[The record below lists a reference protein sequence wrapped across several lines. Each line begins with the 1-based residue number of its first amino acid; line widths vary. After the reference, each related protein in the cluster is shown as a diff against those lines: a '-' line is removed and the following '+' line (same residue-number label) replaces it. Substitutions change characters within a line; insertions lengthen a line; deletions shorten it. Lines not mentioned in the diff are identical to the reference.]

1 MAQPMRLQ
9 HSLHSMCSIAQPMGP
24 WASLVAQTV
33 KNPPAV
39 WETWV
44 RSLGWEDPLE
54 QGMATHSSILAWRMP
69 MNRGFQQST
78 VHGVA
83 ESDTTERLSTWDCD
97 TTFLV
102 SLPPRNLSFLLAG
115 ATVSYLSWGCSV
127 SNKIG
132 SRKLPR
138 ALLLGWAQPCKV
150 DTIFFFPEDHSD
162 RYLFIQQAL
171 TEHLLFTSHGPVT

>member
-1 MAQPMRLQ
+1 MAQTIK
-9 HSLHSMCSIAQPMGP
+9 H
-24 WASLVAQTV
+24 
-33 KNPPAV
+33 PPAV

-54 QGMATHSSILAWRMP
+54 HVNPLQYSCLENP
-69 MNRGFQQST
+69 
-78 VHGVA
+78 HGQRIPVGYSPWGRK
-83 ESDTTERLSTWDCD
+83 ESDTTERLGTWDCD
-97 TTFLV
+97 TTLLV

-138 ALLLGWAQPCKV
+138 ALPLGWAQPCKV
-150 DTIFFFPEDHSD
+150 DAIFFFPEDHSD

-171 TEHLLFTSHGPVT
+171 TEHLLFTSHGPVTRSQL